1 MIALGRPR
9 GACMIPPE
17 RRCAPLPPGGESLGA
32 ALRLLDD
39 PPERRCAP
47 LPPGGESLGAALR
60 LSCLSPLEPRR
71 TLLAEGERSLFD
83 VFSRPQHPVHHLF
96 HSQSRGEVHVPAA

>member
-32 ALRLLDD
+32 ALRL
-39 PPERRCAP
+39 
-47 LPPGGESLGAALR
+47 
-60 LSCLSPLEPRR
+60 SCRF
-71 TLLAEGERSLFD
+71 GIGHF
-83 VFSRPQHPVHHLF
+83 
-96 HSQSRGEVHVPAA
+96 VPINMKRM